1 MKKIKIILL
10 GLILIL
16 SLGSPAVFAEDK
28 TATGDN
34 VLRYEGEVYYD
45 GVINND
51 GLTADLQPKEKIEF
65 SVGDHDSF
73 ADGQYELSI
82 LSTGNR
88 TAYNIEVNGEAV
100 GTVSRIDTGF
110 DLGTITLDP
119 LQEVYLNLNAGDVIS
134 ILAPDDG
141 TYGWLDAVNLKYVS
155 EYDPSAPAVVSIPDY
170 VRYTIEAETG
180 AFDSEEQVGMGIVN
194 EDNQYITNLEK
205 VTASYT
211 IPAELKKAK
220 YNMTIRYVSE
230 TTEKHLKVTVEDIS
244 KQIKW
249 YYTGQWDWSAA
260 KFLEVGTWDLNPGD
274 VISIKGVESDAYI
287 QVDSIT
293 LTSTTDIVGEEPG
306 NETGDEPGEEPGDE
320 PGEEPGEEP
329 GDETGEEPGDETGE
343 EPGDETGEEPGDETG
358 EEPGDE
364 TGEEPG
370 DETGEEPSDETGEEP
385 DDKAGD
391 KSENEGT
398 DLKDESD
405 NSVENPKT
413 GDTAISGFVSLA
425 GLALAGCAGL
435 VFYRKR
441 MLH

>member
-16 SLGSPAVFAEDK
+16 SLGSPAVLAKDK
-28 TATGDN
+28 TVSGDN

-65 SVGDHDSF
+65 SVGDHDLF
-73 ADGQYELSI
+73 TDGQYELSI

-88 TAYNIEVNGEAV
+88 TAYKIEVNGEAV

-110 DLGTITLDP
+110 DMGTITLDS

-155 EYDPSAPAVVSIPDY
+155 EYNPSAPAAVSIPDY

-205 VTASYT
+205 VTATYT
-211 IPAELKKAK
+211 IPAELKKGK

-230 TTEKHLKVTVEDIS
+230 ITEKHLKVTVEDIS

-260 KFLEVGTWDLNPGD
+260 KFLDVGTWDLNPGD

-306 NETGDEPGEEPGDE
+306 NETGDEPGEEPGGE
-320 PGEEPGEEP
+320 PGG
-329 GDETGEEPGDETGE
+329 ETGEEPGG
-343 EPGDETGEEPGDETG
+343 EPGDET
-358 EEPGDE
+358 GDE

-370 DETGEEPSDETGEEP
+370 DETGEEPSDETDEEP

-435 VFYRKR
+435 FFYRKR
-441 MLH
+441 ILH

>member
-16 SLGSPAVFAEDK
+16 SLGSPAVLAKDK
-28 TATGDN
+28 TVSGDN

-65 SVGDHDSF
+65 SVGDHDLF
-73 ADGQYELSI
+73 TDGQYELSI

-88 TAYNIEVNGEAV
+88 TAYKIEVNGEAV

-110 DLGTITLDP
+110 DMGTITLDS

-155 EYDPSAPAVVSIPDY
+155 EYNPSAPAAVSIPDY

-205 VTASYT
+205 VTATYT
-211 IPAELKKAK
+211 IPAELKKGK

-260 KFLEVGTWDLNPGD
+260 KFLDVGTWDLNPGD

-306 NETGDEPGEEPGDE
+306 NETGDEPGD
-320 PGEEPGEEP
+320 
-329 GDETGEEPGDETGE
+329 
-343 EPGDETGEEPGDETG
+343 
-358 EEPGDE
+358 
-364 TGEEPG
+364 
-370 DETGEEPSDETGEEP
+370 EP

-435 VFYRKR
+435 FFYRKR
-441 MLH
+441 ILH